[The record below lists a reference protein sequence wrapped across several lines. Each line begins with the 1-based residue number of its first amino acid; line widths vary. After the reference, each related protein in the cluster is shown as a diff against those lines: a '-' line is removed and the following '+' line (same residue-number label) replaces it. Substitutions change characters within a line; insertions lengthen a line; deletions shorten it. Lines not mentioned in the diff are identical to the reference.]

1 MRLIFGLLLLSTS
14 FVYGQKEY
22 AKTILDTLC
31 SPYFDGRGYVN
42 QGDVRAAE
50 FLVNELK
57 AIGVQPF
64 KDKSFTQDYSFKVN
78 TFPHPIEVILG
89 IDTLTPGADYL
100 VSPISGSAQGD
111 FDLVEINSTNYL
123 TQFGGTLNFKKMDPS
138 QTVFAFNFIDVKDKD
153 VLNEITGLTYEATK
167 YFPVISVTNKKQM
180 YSVGR
185 VHSNYPL
192 ITIDSAAYSQV
203 DKVSLKI
210 NNHYIT
216 DYQTKNI
223 IGMIPGKKKKKYV
236 VFTGHYDHLGRMG
249 PDAYF
254 PGANDNASGVA
265 MLLSL
270 AKHYMKNKPKYT
282 IVFCLF
288 SGEEAGLEGS
298 KYFVEHPYFPLK
310 KVKFV
315 LNIDIMGGASEGI
328 TLVNSVEQEKEYN
341 RMVEINEESKLLNL
355 INKRGQ
361 TANSDHY
368 FFSQMGVPAFFIYS
382 MGTVKNYHDIYDT
395 AENTPLN
402 KFDEVQ
408 ELMVR
413 FVEGIK

>member
-1 MRLIFGLLLLSTS
+1 MKILFS
-14 FVYGQKEY
+14 FLFLAAFCSLGQKEY

-31 SPYFDGRGYVN
+31 SPHFDGRGYVN

-50 FLVNELK
+50 FLVDEFK
-57 AIGVQPF
+57 RIGVQPF
-64 KDKSFTQDYSFKVN
+64 KNKNFTQDYSFKVN

-89 IDTLTPGADYL
+89 SDTLNPGADYL
-100 VSPISGSAQGD
+100 VSPISGSAQGT
-111 FDLVEINSTNYL
+111 FDLVEINSSNYF
-123 TQFGGTLNFKKMDPS
+123 TQFGGNINFKQMDPS
-138 QTVFAFNFIDVKDKD
+138 QTVFAFNFIDVQDKK
-153 VLNEITGLTYEATK
+153 VLDEITGLTYEATK

-192 ITIDSAAYSQV
+192 ITIDSASYS
-203 DKVSLKI
+203 KVEKVALKI

-249 PDAYF
+249 PDTYF

-270 AKHYMKNKPKYT
+270 AKYYIQNKPKFT

-288 SGEEAGLEGS
+288 SGEEAGLVGS

-315 LNIDIMGGASEGI
+315 LNIDIMGGASDGI
-328 TLVNSVEQEKEYN
+328 TLVNGTKHEKAFNE
-341 RMVEINEESKLLNL
+341 MVAINEEFQLLKT
-355 INKRGQ
+355 IKKRGP

-368 FFSQMGVPAFFIYS
+368 FFSEMGVPAFFIYS
-382 MGTVKNYHDIYDT
+382 MGKVKNYHDIYDT
-395 AENTPLN
+395 AENTPLE
-402 KFDEVQ
+402 KFDEV
-408 ELMVR
+408 ELLMKK
-413 FVEGIK
+413 FVEGI